1 VRTVLPASPMDT
13 TLTPRQQQI
22 LDFIRRHLA
31 QQGIPPTR
39 AEITAAF
46 GFRSVTAA
54 EDHLRALAR
63 RGAIELLPGASR
75 GIRVLGDEDA
85 AANDG
90 DSLPLIG
97 RVAAGAPILAQES
110 VESWYKIDRKLF
122 HPQPDFL
129 LRVQGWSMRDAGILP
144 GDLLAVKRTP
154 TAQNGEIVVARMGED
169 VTVKRFERRGDIVRL
184 LPANPDFAPIRIDLT
199 QQDLAIEGRAV
210 GLLRTSGFAG
220 PAPAPLHVD
229 MSTAA

>member
-1 VRTVLPASPMDT
+1 MDT

-144 GDLLAVKRTP
+144 GDLLAVKRVP

-199 QQDLAIEGRAV
+199 QQDLMIEGRVV
-210 GLLRTSGFAG
+210 GLLRTGGFAG

>member
-1 VRTVLPASPMDT
+1 MDF

-22 LDFIRRHLA
+22 LDFVRRHIA
-31 QQGIPPTR
+31 KQGIPPTR

-63 RGAIELLPGASR
+63 KGVIELLPGASR
-75 GIRVLGDEDA
+75 GIRLTGDEDA

-90 DSLPLIG
+90 DSLPLVG
-97 RVAAGAPILAQES
+97 RVAAGNPILAQES

-144 GDLLAVKRTP
+144 GDLLAVKRVP

-184 LPANPDFAPIRIDLT
+184 LPANPDFAPIRIDLA
-199 QQDLAIEGRAV
+199 QQDLVIEGRAV
-210 GLLRTSGFAG
+210 GLLRTGGFAG
-220 PAPAPLHVD
+220 PSPAPLHAD
-229 MSTAA
+229 MSSAA

>member
-1 VRTVLPASPMDT
+1 MDT

-31 QQGIPPTR
+31 KQGIPPTR
-39 AEITAAF
+39 AEITTAF
-46 GFRSVTAA
+46 GFRSLTAA

-63 RGAIELLPGASR
+63 KGAIELLPGASR

-90 DSLPLIG
+90 DALPLIG
-97 RVAAGAPILAQES
+97 RVAAGNPILAEES
-110 VESWYKIDRKLF
+110 VESWYKVDRKLF

-184 LPANPDFAPIRIDLT
+184 LPANPDFAPIRVDLS
-199 QQDLAIEGRAV
+199 QQDLVIEGRAV
-210 GLLRTSGFAG
+210 GLLRTGGFAG
-220 PAPAPLHVD
+220 PAPLRMDV
-229 MSTAA
+229 SSAA

>member
-1 VRTVLPASPMDT
+1 MDT